1 MLLLIVVDVVVAVV
15 VNVVVDVV
23 VDVVCCCCCC
33 CCCCRCFLV
42 AVVVVLRLL
51 LLIIIVVGVVF
62 GCVGRD
68 NNNNT
73 AFVVGG
79 GVVVLLLVFFF
90 CEDICSYT
98 TSCYPIGIRYVLPIA
113 THTVATNDP
122 SESCANQLP
131 ACNSSCWNPGFANA
145 RPPQRQGIQDFS
157 LRYSSDVG
165 VRTTYPLRS

>member
-1 MLLLIVVDVVVAVV
+1 MLLSPSSLMLLLMLFVAVVVAVV
-15 VNVVVDVV
+15 VVVVV
-23 VDVVCCCCCC
+23 
-33 CCCCRCFLV
+33 FV
-42 AVVVVLRLL
+42 AVVVVLRL

-79 GVVVLLLVFFF
+79 VVVLLLVFF

>member
-1 MLLLIVVDVVVAVV
+1 MVCWLLLIVVDVVVAVV
-15 VNVVVDVV
+15 VKVV

-33 CCCCRCFLV
+33 CCCCRCFFV

-79 GVVVLLLVFFF
+79 GVVVLLSMFF
-90 CEDICSYT
+90 CEDISSYT